1 MWNLSLVK
9 INLHKVGNEQNI
21 CSIQVWFSPKPLFYS
36 PNSAASEGRH
46 WKFSVFPN
54 SQSAESTDFFFL
66 GLLLCSK
73 VKWREVTQSWPTL
86 CNPMDCRPPGSSV
99 HEIFQAWILEW
110 VAISFSRETWVQFL
124 GWEDPLGKEMVSLSS
139 ILAWR
144 IPWTEEPGR
153 LQSMTLQKVWYD
165 WATKTSTFTS
175 IMA

>member
-9 INLHKVGNEQNI
+9 INLHKVSNEQNI

-54 SQSAESTDFFFL
+54 SQRAESTDFFFL

-110 VAISFSRETWVQFL
+110 VAISFSRGSSQPRDWNWVSRIVGRRYRKAPCSERL
-124 GWEDPLGKEMVSLSS
+124 NKWKS
-139 ILAWR
+139 IGIFFVVAINEVL
-144 IPWTEEPGR
+144 
-153 LQSMTLQKVWYD
+153 
-165 WATKTSTFTS
+165 
-175 IMA
+175 